1 MANSLGSQA
10 SRRLANA
17 ELKRERERERGRDI
31 SLIDVNRASEEACER
46 RKDVYRGNY
55 GNLPAIFYGKQ
66 KNPSGIRSTGAMTTA
81 ASFHPRNRSFV
92 IENSCTIALAASG
105 RDLFALDLALLAR
118 VQRGT
123 SRRYIPS
130 SFVVGSSLT
139 NPFK

>member
-1 MANSLGSQA
+1 MKGRL
-10 SRRLANA
+10 SRKLRESPRNILREA
-17 ELKRERERERGRDI
+17 EKSVR
-31 SLIDVNRASEEACER
+31 N
-46 RKDVYRGNY
+46 
-55 GNLPAIFYGKQ
+55 
-66 KNPSGIRSTGAMTTA
+66 TGAMTTA

-130 SFVVGSSLT
+130 SFVAGSSLT